1 MNYQERIALNHQ
13 VTYVHLN
20 QNGKIGIISTS
31 AGNCMATID
40 RVAYFG
46 ASAGNFCDLGGTP
59 YTKLAIEALALM
71 EKEANI

>member
-1 MNYQERIALNHQ
+1 MNYMERIALNHQ
-13 VTYVHLN
+13 VTYVNLN

-40 RVAYFG
+40 SVLYFG
-46 ASAGNFCDLGGTP
+46 ATVGNFCDLGGSP
-59 YTKLAIEALALM
+59 YVKLVIESLALM